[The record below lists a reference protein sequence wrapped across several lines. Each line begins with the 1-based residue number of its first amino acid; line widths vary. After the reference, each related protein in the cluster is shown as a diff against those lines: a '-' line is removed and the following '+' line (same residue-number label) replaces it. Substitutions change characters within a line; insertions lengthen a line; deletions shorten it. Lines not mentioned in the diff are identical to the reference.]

1 MGYAVTAFHL
11 PARPAWTCVVCGDDY
26 PCATRRAQL
35 LADFDGAAVQ
45 LAVFMSL
52 EYLQAATDL
61 STVAAQVLHA
71 RFFWYRYRQPEANEI
86 RKDGTG

>member
-1 MGYAVTAFHL
+1 MTAFHL
-11 PARPAWTCVVCGDDY
+11 PTRPAWTCVVCGDDY

-35 LADFDGAAVQ
+35 LADFDGAFVQ

-52 EYLQAATDL
+52 DYLEATTDL

-71 RFFWYRYRQPEANEI
+71 RFFWYRYKQPEPVEI
-86 RKDGTG
+86 GKDGTG

>member
-1 MGYAVTAFHL
+1 VTAFHL

-35 LADFDGAAVQ
+35 LADLDGAAVQ
-45 LAVFMSL
+45 LAVFMRRDYL
-52 EYLQAATDL
+52 EATIELPTIPAEDL
-61 STVAAQVLHA
+61 HV
-71 RFFWYRYRQPEANEI
+71 RFFWYRYRQPEAVET